1 MLDVLFNVVLLV
13 CCVAVRMDGSAVRS
27 GARVAR
33 DPSQRMREQPWQ
45 IYYTI
50 FLVLYLKFTLN
61 ILLRV

>member
-1 MLDVLFNVVLLV
+1 MLDVYLMSLFMW
-13 CCVAVRMDGSAVRS
+13 CVAVRMDSGAARS

-33 DPSQRMREQPWQ
+33 DPSQRMRERHWQ

-50 FLVLYLKFTLN
+50 FLVLYFKFTLN